1 MKKVLKFIGLFLLFI
16 LILVAVGFIYVN
28 SNDIPSYDVEN
39 NDFEVKS
46 SLESVERG
54 KKLTLMLCGNC
65 HKSTD
70 TGKFTGGKMLD
81 APPEFG
87 EIYAPNITQDKTH
100 GIGNWTDGELF
111 FLLRTGIKKNGQYSP
126 PYMAKLPSMADEDL
140 NAILSFL
147 KSDDQL
153 VSSDPTPDKPSK
165 PSFLTKLLC
174 RIAWKPFPMPK
185 EKIELPDST
194 NSIEMGK
201 YLAINLDCFSCHSA
215 DFKTNNFL
223 YPELS
228 EGYFGGGNKPLD
240 KEGRIMLTSNLTP
253 DMETGIGKWTEDK
266 FIKAVKHGL
275 KEGESALLYPMV
287 PYWGLTNSEVS
298 AIFQYLKT
306 IPAIS
311 NKVERSLYD

>member
-1 MKKVLKFIGLFLLFI
+1 MKKILKFAGLFLLSI
-16 LILVAVGFIYVN
+16 LIFAAVGFLYIN
-28 SNDIPSYDVEN
+28 SNDIPSYEVDN
-39 NDFEVKS
+39 IDYEVKS
-46 SLESVERG
+46 SLKSIERG
-54 KKLTLMLCGNC
+54 KILTLMLCANC

-70 TGKFTGGKMLD
+70 TGKLTGGKMLD

-87 EIYAPNITQDKTH
+87 EIYAPNITQDKAH
-100 GIGNWTDGELF
+100 GIGNWTDGELL

-126 PYMAKLPSMADEDL
+126 PYMAKLPIMADEDL

-147 KSDDQL
+147 KSADQL
-153 VSSDPTPDKPSK
+153 VSPDPTPDERSK

-174 RIAWKPFPMPK
+174 RVAWKPFTMPK

-194 NSIEMGK
+194 NSIELGK

-223 YPELS
+223 NPELS
-228 EGYFGGGNKPLD
+228 KSYFGGGNKPLD

-253 DMETGIGKWTEDK
+253 DMETGIGKWTEDE
-266 FIKAVKHGL
+266 FIKAVKYGL
-275 KEGESALLYPMV
+275 KEGESALLYPMT
-287 PYWGLTNSEVS
+287 PYSGLTNSEVS

-306 IPAIS
+306 IPVIS